1 MATEKVGPKSNKENL
16 MSFVIAHIEDPMDI
30 YNIEIL
36 PGEDGDKVKTFKTK
50 QEAYRYLQSIDI
62 HPLALI
68 NSDIIVTRL
77 H

>member
-1 MATEKVGPKSNKENL
+1 MATEKVGPQPNKEK
-16 MSFVIAHIEDPMDI
+16 SFVIAHIEDPMDI
-30 YNIEIL
+30 FSIDIL
-36 PGEDGDKVKTFKTK
+36 PGEDGSGIKTFESK
-50 QEAYRYLQSIDI
+50 QEAYRYLQTIDI

>member
-1 MATEKVGPKSNKENL
+1 MATEKLGPKPNKEK
-16 MSFVIAHIEDPMDI
+16 SFVIAHIEDPMDI
-30 YNIEIL
+30 FSIEIL
-36 PGEDGDKVKTFKTK
+36 PGEDGLGIKTFETK
-50 QEAYRYLQSIDI
+50 LEAYNYLQSIEI